1 MTASEPTSLGP
12 QLRSLHVGL
21 AGLGKFGC
29 QHADIL
35 ADCPGIELTA
45 VCDVDAAS
53 LERQLQRNSTL
64 RGYQSFDEFINDDE
78 LDAIV
83 IATPEHLHHKHAL
96 AAIRKGYPVFLE
108 KPIASNLEEAE
119 QLRKASQEANTT
131 LQIGLILR
139 YEASH
144 SKLKQEIA
152 NGSFGEIV
160 SVRVKRNCSRQW
172 ARFHLDRGHT
182 IFETLIHDLDLML
195 WLTNSRAERVMAI
208 ERENKTYKYSEAIT
222 ALIHFKNGA
231 LGIAESSWFI
241 PNGSPLN
248 VTAGEWRGT
257 IDAELEVVGSLRT
270 AKLRL
275 LDAPLQIWSETYS
288 ESIDVG
294 LWPLLQ
300 GSIGGALRN
309 ELTDF
314 MNCVREQRSSV
325 VASLE
330 DAVEGL
336 RMAEAIKSAAAK
348 GSIVKLN

>member
-1 MTASEPTSLGP
+1 MTASEPTSP
-12 QLRSLHVGL
+12 ESQLRSLHVGL

-35 ADCPGIELTA
+35 ADCPGAKLIA
-45 VCDVDAAS
+45 VCDIDATA
-53 LERQLQRNSTL
+53 LERQLRRNGHL
-64 RGYQSFDEFINDDE
+64 RGYQSFDKFINDSQ

-182 IFETLIHDLDLML
+182 IYETLIHDLDLML
-195 WLTNSRAERVMAI
+195 WLTDSRAERVMAI
-208 ERENKTYKYSEAIT
+208 ERESETYKNSEAIT
-222 ALIHFKNGA
+222 ALIHFKNGT

-248 VTAGEWRGT
+248 VTAGEWQGT
-257 IDAELEVVGSLRT
+257 IDAELEVVGTLRT

-275 LDAPLQIWSETYS
+275 LDSPLQIWSQTCS

-300 GSIGGALRN
+300 GSIGGALRR

-314 MNCVREQRSSV
+314 INCVREHRTSA

-336 RMAEAIKSAAAK
+336 RMAEAIKSAAAT
-348 GSIVKLN
+348 GSVVKLN